1 MKKIIYLITTMT
13 ISIYS
18 CNNSGKKETSTSKQ
32 DTSFTYQTEQFSDVK
47 IIRYQIPG
55 FDSLSLK
62 QKELLFYLYQ
72 AALAGRDIIYDQ
84 NFKNNLCIRKTFEQ
98 IVEHYSGDTATTEY
112 KNFLL
117 YAKCTWVSNG
127 IHHHYSMDK
136 FKPAFSEN
144 YFSGLIKN
152 SKDATFPL
160 EKNET
165 IEALIK
171 KISKIIFDST
181 VASKRVSLDAEKDMI
196 LASACNFYEGVTQ
209 KEVEDFYADQKT
221 KAFARLGKS
230 EMNEPVSFGLN
241 SKLVK
246 ENNKLTEKTWKVG
259 GMYTKSIEQ
268 IVYWLKKAITVAETE
283 QQKKSL
289 EKLVEFYTT
298 GDLKTFDEYSIL
310 WLQDTLS
317 TVDVVN
323 GFIEV
328 YGDPLGRKG
337 SFQSV
342 VSIKD
347 LEATKRAKLI
357 SEYAQWFEDNSPID
371 KEFKK
376 KNVKGVSAKVID
388 VVVESG
394 DCSPTTPIG
403 VNLPNADW
411 IRKDYGSK
419 SVTLGNIVY
428 AYDESSKNN
437 GAIEE
442 FAYSKEEIDL
452 GKKYGTLAGN
462 LHTDLH
468 EIVGHGSGQLKK
480 GVADPSET
488 LKNYASTLEEARADL
503 VALYYLMDQKL
514 VDLKLMPT
522 LDVGKAEY
530 NSYMRNG
537 LMTQLVRLEL
547 GKNLE
552 ESHMR
557 NRQLIAKWVYEKG
570 RADKVVELKK
580 KDGKTYVVINDY
592 LKLRVLF
599 GQLLNEIQRIK
610 SEGDYKSGKAL
621 VEDYGVIVDPVLHK
635 EVKQRWEKLK
645 IAPYSA
651 FINPVLIPVYV
662 DGKIT
667 DVKVMYPTDFKEQML
682 FYGKYY
688 SFLPVYN

>member
-1 MKKIIYLITTMT
+1 MT
-13 ISIYS
+13 ISLYS
-18 CNNSGKKETSTSKQ
+18 CTNTGKKETASVKQ
-32 DTSFTYQTEQFSDVK
+32 DTTFTFLTEQFSDVK
-47 IIRYQIPG
+47 ILRYQIPG
-55 FDSLSLK
+55 FDSLTLK
-62 QKELLFYLYQ
+62 QKELLYYLYQ
-72 AALAGRDIIYDQ
+72 AALSGRDIIYDQ
-84 NFKNNLCIRKTFEQ
+84 NFKDNLCIRKTFEQ
-98 IVEHYSGDTATTEY
+98 IIEHYSGDTATADY
-112 KNFLL
+112 KNFLI
-117 YAKCTWVSNG
+117 YTKCTWVSNG

-136 FKPAFSEN
+136 FKPAFTKE
-144 YFSGLIKN
+144 YFSKLMKN
-152 SKDATFPL
+152 SSGADFPL
-160 EKNET
+160 KKNET
-165 IEALIK
+165 LDSLIK
-171 KISKIIFDST
+171 KLSTILFDST
-181 VASKRVSLDAEKDMI
+181 IASKRVSLDSENDLI

-209 KEVEDFYADQKT
+209 KEVEKFYAKMRLDYVIDL
-221 KAFARLGKS
+221 KADG
-230 EMNEPVSFGLN
+230 MVGPISFGLN

-246 ENNKLTEKTWKVG
+246 ENKKLTEKIWKIG
-259 GMYTKSIEQ
+259 GMYSESIEQ

-289 EKLVEFYTT
+289 KKLVEFYTT

-310 WLQDTLS
+310 WLHDTAS

-376 KNVKGVSAKVID
+376 KKVKGVSAKVID

-437 GAIEE
+437 GALEE

-480 GVADPSET
+480 GVEDPSET

-503 VALYYLMDQKL
+503 VALYYLMDKKL
-514 VDLKLMPT
+514 VDLKLMTT

-570 RADKVVELKK
+570 KAEKVVELKK
-580 KDGKTYVVINDY
+580 KAGKTYVVINDY

-645 IAPYSA
+645 IAPYTA

-662 DGKIT
+662 NGKIT

-688 SFLPVYN
+688 SFLPVEN

>member
-1 MKKIIYLITTMT
+1 MT
-13 ISIYS
+13 LLIYS
-18 CNNSGKKETSTSKQ
+18 CTDKGKKETANLKQ
-32 DTSFTYQTEQFSDVK
+32 DSAFTFQTEQFSDVK

-84 NFKNNLCIRKTFEQ
+84 NFKDNLCIRKTFEQ
-98 IVEHYSGDTATTEY
+98 IIEHYSGDTSTTDY

-117 YAKCTWVSNG
+117 YAKCMWVSSG

-136 FKPAFSEN
+136 FKPLFSKK
-144 YFSGLIKN
+144 YFSDLIKN
-152 SKDATFPL
+152 SKEAAFPL
-160 EKNET
+160 GINET
-165 IEALIK
+165 LDSLVNK
-171 KISKIIFDST
+171 LSLIIFDST
-181 VASKRVSLDAEKDMI
+181 VASKRVSLNAEKDMV
-196 LASACNFYEGVTQ
+196 LSSACNFYEGVTQ
-209 KEVEDFYADQKT
+209 KEVEDFYAKMRLDYT
-221 KAFARLGKS
+221 IDLKADGLTG
-230 EMNEPVSFGLN
+230 PISFGLN
-241 SKLVK
+241 SKLIK
-246 ENNKLTEKTWKVG
+246 ENKKLTERIWKIG
-259 GMYTKSIEQ
+259 GMYSSAIEQ
-268 IVYWLKKAITVAETE
+268 IVFWLKKAITVAETD

-289 EKLVEFYTT
+289 KKLVEFYTT

-310 WLQDTLS
+310 WLQDTMS

-347 LEATKRAKLI
+347 LEATKRAKLV
-357 SEYAQWFEDNSPID
+357 SENAQWFEDNSPID

-437 GAIEE
+437 GALEE

-468 EIVGHGSGQLKK
+468 EIVGHGSGQLKN
-480 GVADPSET
+480 GVEDPSET

-503 VALYYLMDQKL
+503 VALYFLMDKKL

-522 LDVGKAEY
+522 IDVGKAEY

-547 GKNLE
+547 GTNLE

-557 NRQLIAKWVYEKG
+557 NRQLIAKWVFEKG
-570 RADKVVELKK
+570 KADKVIELKK

-621 VEDYGVIVDPVLHK
+621 VENYGVIVDTVLHK

-645 IAPYSA
+645 IAPYTA

-667 DVKVMYPTDFKEQML
+667 DVKVIYPTDFKEQML

-688 SFLPVYN
+688 SFLPVKN